1 MNTCRLKVSGVTYG
15 IQVFLF
21 LFYLVAGYLLLMYDL
36 DGILKMIMYSLYLQS
51 QEVTQSQQE
60 KQQQALIATTST
72 VRIRP
77 ITISNQ
83 IVQAH
88 ACMYCLSNL
97 PFTSLS

>member
-1 MNTCRLKVSGVTYG
+1 MGALMLLPGNNGNS
-15 IQVFLF
+15 
-21 LFYLVAGYLLLMYDL
+21 YLVAGYLLLMYDL

-72 VRIRP
+72 VIRP

-88 ACMYCLSNL
+88 AGMYCLSNL